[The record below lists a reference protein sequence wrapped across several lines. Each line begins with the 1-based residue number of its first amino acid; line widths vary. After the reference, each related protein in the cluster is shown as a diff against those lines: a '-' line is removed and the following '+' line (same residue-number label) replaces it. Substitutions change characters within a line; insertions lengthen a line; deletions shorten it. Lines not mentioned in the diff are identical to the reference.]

1 MTRKD
6 YVRFAQLVASYKV
19 DCHDEGTHPWVIA
32 DHFARCM
39 ANVFADD
46 NPRFDR
52 ERFLQACALVG
63 E

>member
-6 YVRFAQLVASYKV
+6 YVRFAQVLSSYKA
-19 DCHDEGTHPWVIA
+19 DCHDEGTSPRVVAQFLALRIA
-32 DHFARCM
+32 D
-39 ANVFADD
+39 VFADD